1 MARNEALLR
10 LHKTLVSRRHELRK
24 RLGIELEDLAHVKHS
39 SASGDVADAA
49 FDASGE
55 EIASTLAELEA
66 KELAQVERAIRALEE
81 WDLRQVRGL
90 RGQDSG
96 GTAQC
101 PTLQHRLHQVPAR
114 DRIRGRLAPRRIRGR
129 LGPHRRGR
137 LADGRP
143 GRDNLATGDRHQ
155 QVNRFCR
162 IRQDWK
168 ARNLHRLR
176 ALFVS

>member
-66 KELAQVERAIRALEE
+66 KELAQVERAIRRLKNGTYGKCEACAAKIPVARLNALPFSTVCIKCQREIE
-81 WDLRQVRGL
+81 SEGGL
-90 RGQDSG
+90 LHG
-96 GTAQC
+96 GSAADW
-101 PTLQHRLHQVPAR
+101 AR
-114 DRIRGRLAPRRIRGR
+114 IGEGGSPMEDRDVTISQLEI
-129 LGPHRRGR
+129 
-137 LADGRP
+137 D
-143 GRDNLATGDRHQ
+143 
-155 QVNRFCR
+155 
-162 IRQDWK
+162 ISK
-168 ARNLHRLR
+168 
-176 ALFVS
+176 